1 MIVHPGSVRRPGGTM
16 NGHHSDCGDGDHDIM
31 TLALPS
37 TPIAANPPPPP
48 IDFNI
53 YATKKTVAEVLLNV
67 SLLMANASQLRSII
81 IQGKNYQF
89 YRFVTSMLVIAITLE
104 LITGVVLL
112 LIGRDNFNDP
122 YRQRRVDKLN
132 NAATALVF
140 SIVIVNVFIAAFG
153 LEATLSL

>member
-1 MIVHPGSVRRPGGTM
+1 M
-16 NGHHSDCGDGDHDIM
+16 
-31 TLALPS
+31 
-37 TPIAANPPPPP
+37 
-48 IDFNI
+48 
-53 YATKKTVAEVLLNV
+53 V

-81 IQGKNYQF
+81 IQGTNYQF
-89 YRFVTSMLVIAITLE
+89 YKFVTSMLIIAITLE
-104 LITGVVLL
+104 LVTGVVLL

-153 LEATLSL
+153 LEATLDL